1 MLFIYVYICITYG
14 MHLLQLLSGVVAVA
28 IAASQPWLLASLV
41 WIVAA
46 FAPTSGLIQHGYVN
60 VNEEEHIIFLI
71 GI

>member
-1 MLFIYVYICITYG
+1 
-14 MHLLQLLSGVVAVA
+14 MHMLQLLSGVVAVA

-60 VNEEEHIIFLI
+60 EEEHIIFPY